1 VTLILKRLGRAYRY
15 CLWKQMEVMEE
26 KVMVVRQIRQ
36 PMFAISLTPEL
47 FQ

>member
-1 VTLILKRLGRAYRY
+1 MK
-15 CLWKQMEVMEE
+15 VMEE

-47 FQ
+47 LRSMREDICG